1 MNFGL
6 ISVALIFISLAI
18 LLLGKGAADENK
30 RRSEARLDTALTNS
44 LDPLRIQKDPLK
56 RKFMPQWITDNLI
69 SAGLQIDRKL
79 GLKALGVLV
88 LPTLGALAYKGLV
101 SAAGAF
107 IMVLMAIVL
116 YVFYKQR
123 KRRQLMLSQLPNF
136 LDGVVRVS
144 AVGYSLTVSFNTA
157 LENAEEP
164 LKDALGLAVQM
175 QYAGLELDEAMY
187 RLAKVFGLTE
197 FKLIASV
204 VALALNYGGKS
215 DILLGRLAQYL
226 RDREQHHQ
234 ELLAMSSE
242 ARSSAVFMC
251 LLTPA
256 LAGFMLFV
264 NPEYISTM
272 WYDHTGRLL
281 LFVAAGLQVAGAAMI
296 YKMVRSI

>member
-6 ISVALIFISLAI
+6 ISAALIFISLAI
-18 LLLGKGAADENK
+18 LLLGKGAADESK
-30 RRSEARLDTALTNS
+30 RRSEVRLETALSNS

-56 RKFMPQWITDNLI
+56 RKFMPQWVTDNLI
-69 SAGLQIDRKL
+69 SAGLQINREL
-79 GLKALGVLV
+79 GLKFFAGLLLPTFGALVYKGSASAVGAFVLV
-88 LPTLGALAYKGLV
+88 LMA
-101 SAAGAF
+101 
-107 IMVLMAIVL
+107 MVLF
-116 YVFYKQR
+116 VFYKQR

-157 LENAEEP
+157 LENAEQP
-164 LKDALGLAVQM
+164 LRDALGLAVQM

-242 ARSSAVFMC
+242 ARMSAVFMC

-256 LAGFMLFV
+256 LAGFILFI
-264 NPEYISTM
+264 NPDYITTM
-272 WYDHTGRLL
+272 WYDHTGRML
-281 LFVAAGLQVAGAAMI
+281 LFVAAGLQVAGAALI
-296 YKMVRSI
+296 YRMVRSI